1 MLWPWC
7 LRGWQII
14 ASCVVVFL
22 VCAFQGGLD
31 DKVRAGVSSSMSS
44 MASFS
49 KSEATW
55 KRTVGARP
63 PGSIHEV
70 GLGWGDG
77 CDCRP
82 VSSQI

>member
-31 DKVRAGVSSSMSS
+31 DKVRAGVSSSM
-44 MASFS
+44 
-49 KSEATW
+49 
-55 KRTVGARP
+55 
-63 PGSIHEV
+63 
-70 GLGWGDG
+70 
-77 CDCRP
+77 
-82 VSSQI
+82 